1 MYSNVYTDFRN
12 SSKVGEE
19 KNLEVRKPA
28 VDIIE
33 TQSAIVVLAE
43 MPDIN
48 KQNLSV
54 NVKDGILSIK
64 GKREN
69 GKIYGRYLMRETSE
83 VAYERHF
90 ELEEDLDTEKIS
102 AEYEHGILKVTIG
115 KKEKVKPKVISIN

>member
-12 SSKVGEE
+12 GSKVGEE
-19 KNLEVRKPA
+19 KNLEIRKPA

-33 TQSAIVVLAE
+33 NKNEIVVLAE
-43 MPDIN
+43 MPDV
-48 KQNLSV
+48 KKRNLSV
-54 NVKDGILSIK
+54 NIKDGILSIK
-64 GKREN
+64 GKKEN
-69 GKIYGRYLMRETSE
+69 GRADGRYLMRETCD